1 MTQPATIDN
10 TPQATS
16 DNLPEVTEPYHKG
29 LSIEHILEYRD
40 KDLSHEAIA
49 KILGCARSNVTQHL
63 ARHQETLDRLD
74 IHKKKGA
81 DILQLK
87 GMKILDNMTEE
98 KLKAASAY
106 QLAGMYGI
114 MHQNERL
121 KRDQSTANI
130 AYKDVSSDVAAL
142 EAEIAALEGE

>member
-1 MTQPATIDN
+1 MNQPPDN
-10 TPQATS
+10 TPPP

-63 ARHQETLDRLD
+63 ARHEETLNRLD

-81 DILQLK
+81 DILQIK
-87 GMKILDNMTEE
+87 GMKILDYMTED
-98 KLKAASAY
+98 KLKDASAY

-114 MHQNERL
+114 IHQHERL

-130 AYKDVSSDVAAL
+130 AYKDVSGDVAAL
-142 EAEIAALEGE
+142 EAEIAALEDG